1 VVVATA
7 GLQALRVGAD
17 LLLFDGEVLHRLAG
31 TAAEIFEVVDGRR
44 SVEQMVDLLTSRHGA
59 EHAVV
64 RGDVMRVVDEMT
76 SLGLVSLATPGAD
89 TVYCVPGHVAHTV
102 DVDVAV
108 ILDLRTG
115 ERLRLAS
122 SGRVV
127 WGLLADG
134 VGLDE
139 ALRTLS
145 RAYPDEP
152 PARLRDDVRSLVDQ
166 LVDAGLLEPAGP

>member
-7 GLQALRVGAD
+7 DLQALRVGAD

-64 RGDVMRVVDEMT
+64 RGDVERVVDEMT
-76 SLGLVSLATPGAD
+76 SLGLVSLAAPGAD

-102 DVDVAV
+102 DEDIAV

-127 WGLLADG
+127 WGLLARG

-145 RAYPDEP
+145 RTYPDEP

-166 LVDAGLLEPAGP
+166 LVDAGLLDPAGP